1 LTLAG
6 ESALAMTR
14 YFFDFV
20 GSARSQYDYHGRVF
34 KTLEH
39 ACGFAELIALDF
51 GIDSEPEWVS
61 VQVRS
66 ARGELFY
73 SVAVQPV

>member
-1 LTLAG
+1 
-6 ESALAMTR
+6 MTR

-20 GSARSQYDYHGRVF
+20 GSARRQYDYHGRVF
-34 KTLEH
+34 ITLEQ
-39 ACGFAELIALDF
+39 ARSFAELIAIDF
-51 GIDSEPEWVS
+51 GMDPEPEWAS

-66 ARGELFY
+66 ARGELFF